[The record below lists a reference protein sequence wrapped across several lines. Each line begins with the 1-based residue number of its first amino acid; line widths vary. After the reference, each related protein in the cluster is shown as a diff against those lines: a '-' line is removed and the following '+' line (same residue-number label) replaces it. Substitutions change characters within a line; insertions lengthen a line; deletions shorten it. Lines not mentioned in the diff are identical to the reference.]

1 MPGAIETMAMAES
14 GTLLNAPD
22 VYMEKIAI
30 GPGYPKDLVDL
41 DISPAENIMRLA
53 KAKGVKPAEITAL
66 ILDRTRHADMIEA
79 VRKTGAFDLYPDTR
93 SQVYRGIDAE
103 KPSANAA
110 VDATA
115 GQIVTYN
122 GKVATTYFFSTSGGR
137 TAAIQDAWP
146 SSSPVPYLVSVV
158 DPYDTISPYHD
169 WGPFPFTAAT
179 LASKLHV
186 PGKVVDV
193 QTILN
198 SSGRTASIVVKG
210 TLGDVTVNASTARD
224 VLGLRSSW
232 VTAGVLSLT
241 PPAAPV
247 VYGASVQLAGI
258 ARGVGKPAVQQ
269 KAGSLPWQAA
279 GPVTPATDGTF
290 TFATR
295 PVATTQYRLVAGA
308 VAGAPV
314 TAQVSPIVRLLVAHD
329 TTVLRGTVRP
339 VLAGA
344 SVDVQRLTGTSTWT
358 AVASGSVDSTG
369 AFQALFPVTPGTYRA
384 YVPAGHG
391 LAAGASPV
399 LKVVAA

>member
-1 MPGAIETMAMAES
+1 MLRRTAFLVLLALLGGGTAAAQTAGRSPNQTPAPAANATFVISGHGWGHGVGLSQYGAYGYAQHGLGYAKIVAHYFPGT
-14 GTLLNAPD
+14 TLAPAPVAKVRVLLAD
-22 VYMEKIAI
+22 GRKAVTISSSAPFKVTDGDGATH
-30 GPGYPKDLVDL
+30 DL
-41 DISPAENIMRLA
+41 DAGSVTLTPALKLA
-53 KAKGVKPAEITAL
+53 VDGLPAAALTGPLVFAPAASSTAPLTLDHPYRGSIQVTVSAGKLTAIDVVPLEAYLKGVVPSEMPYTWTPEAL
-66 ILDRTRHADMIEA
+66 KAQAVVARSYALA

-103 KPSANAA
+103 KPSTNAA

-137 TAAIQDAWP
+137 TASIQDAWP

-241 PPAAPV
+241 PPAPPL
-247 VYGASVQLAGI
+247 VY
-258 ARGVGKPAVQQ
+258 PQQ
-269 KAGSLPWQAA
+269 P
-279 GPVTPATDGTF
+279 PP
-290 TFATR
+290 
-295 PVATTQYRLVAGA
+295 P
-308 VAGAPV
+308 
-314 TAQVSPIVRLLVAHD
+314 
-329 TTVLRGTVRP
+329 
-339 VLAGA
+339 
-344 SVDVQRLTGTSTWT
+344 VQR
-358 AVASGSVDSTG
+358 
-369 AFQALFPVTPGTYRA
+369 P
-384 YVPAGHG
+384 
-391 LAAGASPV
+391 
-399 LKVVAA
+399 